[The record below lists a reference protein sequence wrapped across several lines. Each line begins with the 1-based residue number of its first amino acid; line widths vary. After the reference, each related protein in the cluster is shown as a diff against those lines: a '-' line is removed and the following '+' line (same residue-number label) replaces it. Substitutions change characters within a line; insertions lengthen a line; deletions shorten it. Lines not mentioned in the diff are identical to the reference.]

1 MLGLREVASE
11 KFCVWVHLF
20 RMISLPLVCPP
31 DGPSVGRL
39 CAPIFGEVR
48 PTPPE
53 VRLMCSDARVCL
65 TPMATSETSGRRL
78 KCSSCQSLP
87 VRSEP
92 AVDLL
97 LRLEPAVM

>member
-31 DGPSVGRL
+31 DGPPVGRL

-48 PTPPE
+48 PTPQE
-53 VRLMCSDARVCL
+53 VRLMCSDAKSLSDTDGYVGNIG
-65 TPMATSETSGRRL
+65 TSSQMQFVSIAP
-78 KCSSCQSLP
+78 C
-87 VRSEP
+87 
-92 AVDLL
+92 AF
-97 LRLEPAVM
+97 